1 MVTKIVNN
9 TDKDVVFYTVNVR
22 NYTETDKGNVYPP
35 VERVVKAGETLYSRS
50 VTGDTAVED
59 YLTKAGCTLSQV
71 RRNLI
76 VIVAGQSNAVGYDE
90 TPWDKDDVGVIPYCY
105 FDAQKQHGD
114 YSGAAPVPI
123 HNPGIDTYQNMQD
136 LGSVGTRTKGIHY
149 ELAKRLIG
157 LVPDEYELE
166 IWGMAYGGSRL
177 TGGNAGSVGGN
188 NLPEN
193 STKWNSDGAL
203 SIATGKRIG
212 VHLRAIQ
219 PESKLIGFVWC
230 QGEND
235 GSSNVSVR
243 EYEQGWKNTIDTIQS
258 NARQTLGRSLLGN
271 LLFPDFEINM
281 TNAFDRNSSPENEG
295 AFVSFAGGEKFYVA
309 SGERKQ
315 MGNIFRTNL
324 DPEQVEI
331 TWWGDIANDE
341 TPIAAMPYSQFEGT
355 IAKTADTNTGFD
367 ANKVELFNTDG
378 NVSVETRADG
388 KLWIRAL
395 KTGSFNLGVR
405 TKAAEGEESVEFSIN
420 LSLAENSRGTPST
433 FFELPTANLTATV
446 GQQKTFQIYCPSGQ
460 QGQVQVGSD
469 PSTSFGSISKGS
481 TTDDGTHGIVNINF
495 TPNKAGVYVA
505 RLWFANDGS
514 GLTAYFPI
522 ECHASAQDGGPATF
536 STSKEGCYGVNFATR
551 EYWHIQD
558 PGMNDG
564 RIYMKIVNKLNG
576 KYIGFIPVSNKESSA
591 WTAPSIEYKEVN
603 AVSKFK
609 NPMWFVY
616 PGPQK
621 YWNGQGTFKQIIDWQ
636 KENFTGF
643 VDLPEDLPTNDA
655 NDTGT
660 KRNAWNGWQ
669 GYGFTSSAKASHY
682 GQNAFRY
689 IAEKVVE
696 KMKQMMVIY
705 QADRSF

>member
-9 TDKDVVFYTVNVR
+9 TDKDVVFYTVNIR

-35 VERVVKAGETLYSRS
+35 VERIVKAGETLYSRS
-50 VTGDTAVED
+50 VTGDTALED
-59 YLTKAGCTLSQV
+59 YLTKQGCTLSQI

-90 TPWDKDDVGVIPYCY
+90 TPWDADDIGAIPYCY
-105 FDAQKQHGD
+105 FDSQKSHGG
-114 YSGAAPVPI
+114 YTGAEPI
-123 HNPGIDTYQNMQD
+123 PMYNPGIDTYQDMQNV
-136 LGSVGTRTKGIHY
+136 GSCGTRTKGIHY

-157 LVPDEYELE
+157 LIPDEYELE

-177 TGGNAGSVGGN
+177 TGGNAGSVSGA

-203 SIATGKRIG
+203 SIATGKRLGI
-212 VHLRAIQ
+212 HLSRIQ

-235 GSSNVSVR
+235 GSSNASVK
-243 EYEQGWKNTIDTIQS
+243 EYEQAWKNTIDTIQT
-258 NARQTLGRSLLGN
+258 NAVQTLGTGMLSN

-281 TNAFDRNSSPENEG
+281 QSAFDRNSSPENNG
-295 AFVSFAGGEKFYVA
+295 AFVSFAGGEKFIVA
-309 SGERKQ
+309 NGARKK

-324 DPEQVEI
+324 DPDQVEI
-331 TWWGDIANDE
+331 TWWGEILNDE
-341 TPIAAMPYSQFEGT
+341 TPLSAMPYTQFEGT

-367 ANKVELFNTDG
+367 ADKVELFNTDG

-395 KTGSFNLGVR
+395 RTGSFNLGVR
-405 TKAAEGEESVEFSIN
+405 TKAAEGEESVEFAID
-420 LSLAENSRGTPST
+420 LSLAENSRGTPAT
-433 FFELPTANLTATV
+433 LFECPTANITATV
-446 GQQKTFQIYCPSGQ
+446 GVQKSFQIYCPSGY

-469 PSTSFGSISKGS
+469 SNSVSGSISKGS
-481 TTDDGTHGIVNINF
+481 TTDNGTHGIVNINF
-495 TPNKAGVYVA
+495 TANKPGIYIA
-505 RLWFANDGS
+505 RLWFSGDSS

-522 ECHASAQDGGPATF
+522 ECHASAINGGPATF
-536 STSKEGCYGVNFATR
+536 ATSKEGCYGVDFTTR
-551 EYWHIQD
+551 EYWHITD
-558 PGMNDG
+558 PGINNG
-564 RIYMKIVNKLNG
+564 LIYMKIVNKLNG
-576 KYIGFIPVSNKESSA
+576 KYIGFVPVSNKNDSA
-591 WTAPSIEYKEVN
+591 VTAPSIEYKEVN
-603 AVSKFK
+603 AKVKFK
-609 NPMWFVY
+609 NPMWFVF

-621 YWNGQGTFKQIIDWQ
+621 YWNAQGTFKQIIDWQ
-636 KENFTGF
+636 KENFTCF

-655 NDTGT
+655 NASGT
-660 KRNAWNGWQ
+660 KSKAWNGWR
-669 GYGFTSSAKASHY
+669 GYGFTSSNKASHY

-689 IAEKVVE
+689 IAEKVVD
-696 KMKQMMVIY
+696 KMKQMMTIY